1 MIVQNGKV
9 TIFNK
14 GHLGK
19 HGPLERMFSVEP
31 IDKTVTILK
40 KHYVRRVWPTD
51 LAKILGS
58 FDDKYEHATLLGDP
72 SASGN
77 DRPLFRCLD
86 EDGNVCT
93 IRNCEHLDVRPIIP
107 VDVTK
112 MDKSELEKDSFGY
125 IVVEYGEYPQ
135 LCGRYWSHKHLEAYF
150 QGSGCFETGRSFTLE
165 IKGQKIKFPE
175 YFCSVN
181 GKRYIRLPI
190 DLLRGKNWMGNGDI
204 GGDSI
209 YFRDVADNFGALWIE
224 VKPIEWFLDKKS
236 GLLISYRPLLSG
248 FANKGF
254 YDFEDS
260 EISGFLNNEFV
271 NEINAKIDFSKYK
284 QVTGESPELS
294 KEAAEEEKRKY
305 QFKKVNPFG
314 FKLEPQTQEQTIASA
329 MKARVAVFL
338 HGKSSDGKSA
348 RVKQIDPDCEI
359 VYLRNAS
366 PESLNGKSVYNAKT
380 GEMKDIKP
388 TWLVRLEE
396 KCAKE
401 PDKLHILF
409 LDEIA
414 NALPSIQGI
423 AFNIVLD
430 REVNGRW
437 KLPENAR
444 IVAAGNEITDSL
456 AAQPIAEPLFN
467 RFAHVY
473 IKTTTESWLRW
484 ASDMDIHP
492 AIYAYIAYKN
502 GEVLRTEYTGDK
514 PNADP
519 RKWEMASKMLY
530 ATNNPESIVSLVGEE
545 ITKEFIEFCKR
556 EVLTLEDVLNDNYD
570 DKKIESL
577 DTSERYATI
586 IGLTQVDNKD
596 VEKVIR
602 FTKILG
608 AEYEAVF
615 ESMWAANDEQRLEII
630 AEIKMADG
638 SFSI

>member
-1 MIVQNGKV
+1 MIMPTGKV
-9 TIFNK
+9 RNLTCAQVYSYDIRDGVTAFKKMDGLLSIFRK
-14 GHLGK
+14 IS
-19 HGPLERMFSVEP
+19 PVAQPS
-31 IDKTVTILK
+31 
-40 KHYVRRVWPTD
+40 D
-51 LAKILGS
+51 LAVVLGYEKKYGYFLDDMPEPDMGYKKRDINDS
-58 FDDKYEHATLLGDP
+58 YGYTLCNKRDINFFNVEYGYNVGLRPVIPYDKELIMMGDLHFD
-72 SASGN
+72 S
-77 DRPLFRCLD
+77 
-86 EDGNVCT
+86 T
-93 IRNCEHLDVRPIIP
+93 IP
-107 VDVTK
+107 
-112 MDKSELEKDSFGY
+112 Y
-125 IVVEYGEYPQ
+125 VEYGEYPQ
-135 LCGRYWSHKHLEAYF
+135 TVVPLYYAESLEERFKHKQLSLNPTGKKYHIMTKAGLTDFEEYKDALTGYKYIRIISSAHSSAYELSEGTFEPNQPVWIRVDPIKWYIDEKAGLLVSEKSLLTGEVCYWHG
-150 QGSGCFETGRSFTLE
+150 QGIYKRHTEEYLNDHFSQDIKPIKKSPE
-165 IKGQKIKFPE
+165 IKE
-175 YFCSVN
+175 
-181 GKRYIRLPI
+181 
-190 DLLRGKNWMGNGDI
+190 
-204 GGDSI
+204 
-209 YFRDVADNFGALWIE
+209 
-224 VKPIEWFLDKKS
+224 
-236 GLLISYRPLLSG
+236 
-248 FANKGF
+248 
-254 YDFEDS
+254 
-260 EISGFLNNEFV
+260 
-271 NEINAKIDFSKYK
+271 
-284 QVTGESPELS
+284 QVSDTS
-294 KEAAEEEKRKY
+294 KEEKKVTEKTKKGY

-314 FKLEPQTQEQTIASA
+314 FKLEEKTPEQTIESA
-329 MKARVAVFL
+329 MRAGVAVFL

-359 VYLRNAS
+359 VYLRNAT

-596 VEKVIR
+596 VEKVIK

-615 ESMWAANDEQRLEII
+615 ESMWAANDEARLEII

>member
-9 TIFNK
+9 TIFNT
-14 GHLGK
+14 GHLGRP
-19 HGPLERMFSVEP
+19 GPFERLFSVEP
-31 IDKTVTILK
+31 IDKTVKILK
-40 KHYVRRVWPTD
+40 RNYVKNVWPTD

-77 DRPLFRCLD
+77 ARPLFRCLD
-86 EDGNVCT
+86 DDGDVCT
-93 IRNCEHLDVRPIIP
+93 IHNCEHLDIRPIIP

-112 MDKSELEKDSFGY
+112 MDKSELNENAFGY

-135 LCGRYWSHKHLEAYF
+135 FCDRYWSHKHLEEYF
-150 QGSGCFETGRSFTLE
+150 QGGDCFETGRSFTLE
-165 IKGQKIKFPE
+165 IKGQTIKFPE

-181 GKRYIRLPI
+181 GKRFIRLSI
-190 DLLRGKNWMGNGDI
+190 DLLRGKRWMGNGDI

-209 YFRDVADNFGALWIE
+209 YFKDVADNFGALWIE

-248 FANKGF
+248 FANNGF
-254 YDFEDS
+254 YDFENS
-260 EISGFLNNEFV
+260 EIYGFLNNEFV
-271 NEINAKIDFSKYK
+271 NEINAKTDFSKYK
-284 QVTGESPELS
+284 QATGDSSELE
-294 KEAAEEEKRKY
+294 KIEEEKPKY
-305 QFKKVNPFG
+305 QFKKANPYG
-314 FKLEPQTQEQTIASA
+314 FKVESHTPEQTIESA
-329 MKARVAVFL
+329 MKAGVAVFL

-359 VYLRNAS
+359 VYLRNAT

-492 AIYAYIAYKN
+492 AIYAYIAYKK

-570 DKKIESL
+570 DKKLESL

-596 VEKVIR
+596 VEKVIK

-615 ESMWAANDEQRLEII
+615 ESMWASNDEERLEII
-630 AEIKMADG
+630 VEIKMADG